1 MLEFLKDI
9 FSSFN
14 YENKKSNFINKSGN
28 VKSKGNNNTITTTIN
43 NTSIDSRKIS
53 YSNTEPVVDK
63 ELENAKFNLTIFQTI
78 FLGVIVALFIIVS
91 YKSNLFSPNSENLI
105 VLITNNVYL
114 SVYTAL
120 SFLMITLTIYSYFK
134 SNSSKFVIH
143 LILSI
148 LYSIFTIN
156 IFQRPLN
163 INLISEYFSNIPV
176 YDRYL
181 ILNKFSNP
189 FLVILVGILTL
200 IINFGKVFDKKR
212 VNIELN
218 KAVFN
223 YYLSIVAFVIIFII
237 SIGSSFFILW
247 VNISLI

>member
-28 VKSKGNNNTITTTIN
+28 VKSKGNNNTITTNIHNETHDNRVIN
-43 NTSIDSRKIS
+43 TTNTFAVP
-53 YSNTEPVVDK
+53 EPVDK
-63 ELENAKFNLTIFQTI
+63 ELENAKFNLTVFQTF
-78 FLGVIVALFIIVS
+78 FLGITVALFLIIF
-91 YKSNLFSPNSENLI
+91 YKSNLFSLNNENI
-105 VLITNNVYL
+105 VILITNSVYL
-114 SVYTAL
+114 SVYIAL

-148 LYSIFTIN
+148 IYSIFTITILKN
-156 IFQRPLN
+156 PLN
-163 INLISEYFSNIPV
+163 INLISEYFSNIPA

-181 ILNKFSNP
+181 VLNKLLNP
-189 FLVILVGILTL
+189 ILVIFVGLLTL

-218 KAVFN
+218 KAVFD

-237 SIGSSFFILW
+237 SICSSFFIL
-247 VNISLI
+247 